1 MNTELLAQLD
11 DIILPPAVGWW
22 PLASSVWM
30 VLITLVG
37 LGLGLGWYFWQRYHH
52 NAYRRAALRQLQQ
65 LPQDDDT
72 AWLIQLNA
80 LLKQVAIT
88 VYGRQACAG
97 RHQQAWLDFLRQK
110 AGFIEQPE
118 AMRLLTQAY
127 QAQPI
132 TLSRHQREAILFY
145 ANQWIREHHL

>member
-1 MNTELLAQLD
+1 MNTELLSQLE
-11 DIILPPAVGWW
+11 DIMLPPAVGWW
-22 PLASSVWM
+22 PLATSVWM
-30 VLITLVG
+30 VLITLFG
-37 LGLGLGWYFWQRYHH
+37 LAAGIGWYSLQRYRY
-52 NAYRRAALRQLQQ
+52 NAYRRAALRQLRQ
-65 LPQDDDT
+65 LPQDDDA
-72 AWLIQLNA
+72 AWLHQLNA

-97 RHQQAWLDFLRQK
+97 LNQQAWLDFLRQK

-118 AMRLLTQAY
+118 AMHLLTQHY

-145 ANQWIREHHL
+145 AKHWIEEHHL